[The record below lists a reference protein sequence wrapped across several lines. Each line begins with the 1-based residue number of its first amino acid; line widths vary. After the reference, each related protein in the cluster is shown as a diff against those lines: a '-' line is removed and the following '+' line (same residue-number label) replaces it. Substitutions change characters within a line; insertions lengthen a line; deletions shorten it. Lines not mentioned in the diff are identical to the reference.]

1 MTPGEFAGYLDR
13 HGADLE
19 RWPAKLR
26 DAARAVA
33 RTAAG
38 RAELETARAFEAML
52 EECLPAPPA
61 LGLKARILARV
72 DPARPPVMAWWF
84 GGALW
89 RPIGA
94 AVAPLALGFTLGFTW
109 PTPDD
114 PSEDAFEDA
123 VSVLAFSSVFED
135 ELAVTD
141 DSPQR
146 AGGVDEE

>member
-1 MTPGEFAGYLDR
+1 MTPEEFAGYLDR

-19 RWPAKLR
+19 RWPENLR
-26 DAARAVA
+26 DAACAIA

-38 RAELETARAFEAML
+38 RAELERARAFEAML
-52 EECLPAPPA
+52 EECLAAPPA
-61 LGLKARILARV
+61 LGLKARILARL
-72 DPARPPVMAWWF
+72 DTARPPGMAWWL

-94 AVAPLALGFTLGFTW
+94 AVAPLALGFVLGFTW
-109 PTPDD
+109 PAPNDS
-114 PSEDAFEDA
+114 SEGAFEDA

-135 ELAVTD
+135 ELIVPEG
-141 DSPQR
+141 SPDG

>member
-1 MTPGEFAGYLDR
+1 MTPEEFAGYLDR

-19 RWPAKLR
+19 CWPAKLR
-26 DAARAVA
+26 DAARGVA

-38 RAELETARAFEAML
+38 RAEMEKTRAFEAML

-61 LGLKARILARV
+61 LGLKARILAHV
-72 DPARPPVMAWWF
+72 ETARPPVMAWWF

-94 AVAPLALGFTLGFTW
+94 AVAPLALGFTLGFSW
-109 PTPDD
+109 PMPDD
-114 PSEDAFEDA
+114 SAEDAFEDA

-141 DSPQR
+141 GSPQK